1 MDAVIDLVRVLYEP
15 TAVFERLR
23 EKPRILLPMI
33 AVVLLSLVLG
43 FLALPY
49 LKVGMRAVMP
59 AQATGG
65 PSVDTIAMIQVVSS
79 PIFVVIF
86 LLLAAGVMWVAVS
99 LLGAEGKYKLLLGV
113 ATYAAILYVLQL
125 LAGYA
130 VLTLRGI
137 ESVTSPQDLQPAF
150 GLDLLAPGMTGYLG
164 AVLKGINVF
173 SVWGVVLEGI
183 GISVTHRV
191 SKGTGYIAAGIAFVV
206 LLLVLSLFG
215 LLQPS
220 TP

>member
-43 FLALPY
+43 FLTLPY
-49 LKVGMRAVMP
+49 LKVAMRAVMP